1 MELPHMIRLSLAAAA
16 SALVLAA
23 CTSAPAPTADTA
35 VMVTTTEVIS
45 PYELAMQTVEEL
57 VTAGN
62 TQAAVDRLTQLT
74 GDLALS
80 RDQMAEVLYRRGELR
95 LGEHGYDT
103 MGAIEDFE
111 EVLADYS
118 DTEWSTAA
126 ASLLDSARGKATSL
140 NALLAQPETTRT
152 QKFNILMELG
162 RHDDATDLMR
172 ANDLTPDNDALLAMY
187 QIGYLCEGDELAGR
201 TYDVT
206 EPDGTFHELRFCDTG
221 K

>member
-1 MELPHMIRLSLAAAA
+1 MIRLSLAAAA

-23 CTSAPAPTADTA
+23 CSSTPAPAADTA
-35 VMVTTTEVIS
+35 ATTSTAMVAS

-62 TQAAVDRLTQLT
+62 TQTAIDRLTQLT
-74 GDLALS
+74 GDPSLS
-80 RDQMAEVLYRRGELR
+80 RDQLAEVLYRRGELR

-140 NALLAQPETTRT
+140 NALLAQPETTKLQR
-152 QKFNILMELG
+152 FNILMELG
-162 RHDDATDLMR
+162 RHDDAIDLML
-172 ANDLTPDNDALLAMY
+172 ANDLTPDNGTLLAMY
-187 QIGYLCEGDELAGR
+187 QIGYLCEGDELTGR
-201 TYDVT
+201 AYDVT
-206 EPDGTFHELRFCDTG
+206 EPDGTYHELRFCDFG

>member
-1 MELPHMIRLSLAAAA
+1 MIRLSLAAAA

-23 CTSAPAPTADTA
+23 CTSAPAPIDTA
-35 VMVTTTEVIS
+35 TSTSTVAAMS

-57 VTAGN
+57 VTNDN
-62 TQAAVDRLTQLT
+62 TQAAIDRLTQLT
-74 GDLALS
+74 GDPSLTH
-80 RDQMAEVLYRRGELR
+80 DEMAEVLYRRGELR
-95 LGEHGYDT
+95 FGENGFDT

-111 EVLADYS
+111 EVLADYG

-126 ASLLDSARGKATSL
+126 SSMLDTARGKATSL

-152 QKFNILMELG
+152 QRFNILMELG
-162 RHDDATDLMR
+162 RHDDAIDLML
-172 ANDLTPDNDALLAMY
+172 ANDITPDNATLVAMY
-187 QIGYLCEGDELAGR
+187 QIGYLCEGDELTGR

-206 EPDGTFHELRFCDTG
+206 EPDGTYHELRFCDFG

>member
-1 MELPHMIRLSLAAAA
+1 MIRLSLAAAA

-23 CTSAPAPTADTA
+23 CSSTPAPAADAAATTSTA
-35 VMVTTTEVIS
+35 MVAS

-62 TQAAVDRLTQLT
+62 TQTAIDRLTQLT
-74 GDLALS
+74 GDPSLS
-80 RDQMAEVLYRRGELR
+80 RDQLAEVLYRRGELR

-111 EVLADYS
+111 EVLTDYS

-140 NALLAQPETTRT
+140 NALLAQPETTKLQR
-152 QKFNILMELG
+152 FNILMELG
-162 RHDDATDLMR
+162 RHDDAIDLML
-172 ANDLTPDNDALLAMY
+172 ANDLTPDNGTLLAMY
-187 QIGYLCEGDELAGR
+187 QIGYLCEGDELTGR
-201 TYDVT
+201 AYDVT
-206 EPDGTFHELRFCDTG
+206 EPDGTYHELRFCDFG

>member
-1 MELPHMIRLSLAAAA
+1 MIRLSLAAAA

-23 CTSAPAPTADTA
+23 CTSAPAPAAVDTDA
-35 VMVTTTEVIS
+35 SASVAANLS

-62 TQAAVDRLTQLT
+62 TQAAIDRLTQLT
-74 GDLALS
+74 GDPSLDSEQLA
-80 RDQMAEVLYRRGELR
+80 EILYRRGELR
-95 LGEHGYDT
+95 FSETGYDT

-118 DTEWSTAA
+118 DSEWATAA
-126 ASLLDSARGKATSL
+126 SSMLDSARGKATSL
-140 NALLAQPETTRT
+140 NALLSQPETTRM

-162 RHDDATDLMR
+162 RHDDAIDLML
-172 ANDLTPDNDALLAMY
+172 ANDITPDNSQALAMY
-187 QIGYLCEGDELAGR
+187 QIGYLCEDDALTGR
-201 TYDVT
+201 AYEVT
-206 EPDGTFHELRFCDTG
+206 EPDGTFHELHFCDFG

>member
-1 MELPHMIRLSLAAAA
+1 MIRLSLAAAA

-23 CTSAPAPTADTA
+23 CSSTPAPAADTA
-35 VMVTTTEVIS
+35 AATATTMVAS

-62 TQAAVDRLTQLT
+62 TQTAIDRLTQLT
-74 GDLALS
+74 GDPSLS
-80 RDQMAEVLYRRGELR
+80 RDQLAEVLYRRGELR

-140 NALLAQPETTRT
+140 NALLAQPETTKLQR
-152 QKFNILMELG
+152 FNILMELG
-162 RHDDATDLMR
+162 RHDDAIDLML
-172 ANDLTPDNDALLAMY
+172 ANDLTPDNGTLLAMY
-187 QIGYLCEGDELAGR
+187 QIGYLCEGDELTGR
-201 TYDVT
+201 AYDVT
-206 EPDGTFHELRFCDTG
+206 EPDGTYHELRFCDFG

>member
-1 MELPHMIRLSLAAAA
+1 MIRLSLAAAA

-23 CTSAPAPTADTA
+23 CSSTPAPAADAAATTSTA
-35 VMVTTTEVIS
+35 MVAS

-62 TQAAVDRLTQLT
+62 TQTAIDRLTQLT
-74 GDLALS
+74 GDPSLS
-80 RDQMAEVLYRRGELR
+80 RDQLAEVLYRRGELR

-140 NALLAQPETTRT
+140 NALLAQPETTKLQR
-152 QKFNILMELG
+152 FNILMELG
-162 RHDDATDLMR
+162 RHDDAIDLML
-172 ANDLTPDNDALLAMY
+172 ANDLTPDNGTLLAMY
-187 QIGYLCEGDELAGR
+187 QIGYLCEGDELTGR
-201 TYDVT
+201 AYDVT
-206 EPDGTFHELRFCDTG
+206 EPDGTYHELRFCDFG

>member
-1 MELPHMIRLSLAAAA
+1 
-16 SALVLAA
+16 
-23 CTSAPAPTADTA
+23 
-35 VMVTTTEVIS
+35 MVAS

-62 TQAAVDRLTQLT
+62 TQTAIDRLTQLT
-74 GDLALS
+74 GDPSLS
-80 RDQMAEVLYRRGELR
+80 RDQLAEVLYRRGELR

-140 NALLAQPETTRT
+140 NALLAQPETTKLQR
-152 QKFNILMELG
+152 FNILMELG
-162 RHDDATDLMR
+162 RHDDAIDLML
-172 ANDLTPDNDALLAMY
+172 ANDLTPDNGTLLAMY
-187 QIGYLCEGDELAGR
+187 QIGYLCEGDELTGR
-201 TYDVT
+201 AYDVT
-206 EPDGTFHELRFCDTG
+206 EPDGTYHELRFCDFG

>member
-1 MELPHMIRLSLAAAA
+1 MIRLSLAAAA

-23 CTSAPAPTADTA
+23 CTSAPAPAVDTA
-35 VMVTTTEVIS
+35 ASTSVASNLS

-62 TQAAVDRLTQLT
+62 TQTAIDRLTQLT
-74 GDLALS
+74 GDPSLS
-80 RDQMAEVLYRRGELR
+80 REEMAEVLYRRGELR
-95 LGEHGYDT
+95 FGENGFDT

-118 DTEWSTAA
+118 DTEWATAA
-126 ASLLDSARGKATSL
+126 SSMLDTARGKATSL
-140 NALLAQPETTRT
+140 NTLLSQPETTRM

-162 RHDDATDLMR
+162 RHDDAIDLML
-172 ANDLTPDNDALLAMY
+172 ANDITPDNSQLLAMY
-187 QIGYLCEGDELAGR
+187 QIGYLCEGDELTGR

-206 EPDGTFHELRFCDTG
+206 EPDGTYHELRFCDFG

>member
-1 MELPHMIRLSLAAAA
+1 MIRLSLAAAA

-23 CTSAPAPTADTA
+23 CSSTPAPATDAAAVTATT
-35 VMVTTTEVIS
+35 MVAS

-62 TQAAVDRLTQLT
+62 TQTAIDRLTQLT
-74 GDLALS
+74 GDPSLS
-80 RDQMAEVLYRRGELR
+80 RDQLAEVLYRRGELR

-140 NALLAQPETTRT
+140 NALLAQPETTKLQR
-152 QKFNILMELG
+152 FNILMELG
-162 RHDDATDLMR
+162 RHDDAIDLML
-172 ANDLTPDNDALLAMY
+172 ANDLTPDNGTLLAMY
-187 QIGYLCEGDELAGR
+187 QIGYLCEGDELTGR
-201 TYDVT
+201 AYDVT
-206 EPDGTFHELRFCDTG
+206 EPDGTYHELRFCDFG